1 MVFTFLTRFKEE
13 ADLNGLTEAQA
24 LIDLPRYLKD
34 EASLAFQTAQ
44 SGGYSGGVS
53 SWPEAVHFLLTT
65 YSKPSAMGETVIRV
79 QELKQNAPEDV

>member
-1 MVFTFLTRFKEE
+1 MEE
-13 ADLNGLTEAQA
+13 VNLNRLTEAQA
-24 LIDLPRYLKD
+24 LVDLPRFLED
-34 EASLAFQTAQ
+34 EASLSFQTAQ
-44 SGGYSGGVS
+44 SGGHSGGVS